1 MLGMEKKKSIEESVL
16 ASFITYPSIG
26 YKLINKL
33 QRKHFSSTSRAN
45 LFTHI
50 LNEKKDKRQILLS
63 ELDGK
68 LLIEGKI
75 VFGKDHLHNLK
86 SYIEQLIE
94 EGYIDDM
101 YKLGQELMNMSV
113 EDKSL
118 KDIVKKT
125 KRVLLNVNLEQ
136 DTDHFISMED
146 AINNIET
153 GVINHKEYKIDIP
166 TMDKFMPVTTQG
178 ITVIAGNEGSFKTK
192 LMIFIMRKLLKNYDN
207 ISVLWYSMEDPS
219 DKIIRAF
226 ISQDE
231 FLSDKELKRV
241 EYSKLIPKDVS
252 KFDIQFVTK
261 SQTIKE
267 IGDEYERF
275 RESREDRFNIL
286 IVDNLMKVIPIDT
299 RVDPDLEIIREV
311 ESWNVKTSNKETS
324 VYLLHHFTKA
334 PADDKNK
341 EHAYQPKIGHI
352 RGSGRYK
359 DAATNVILANPMYSY
374 SDIIELFEGYEE
386 FISKFYTLTIAKNRN
401 DKKAKIRMV
410 AYPAYNH
417 FIEI

>member
-1 MLGMEKKKSIEESVL
+1 MTE
-16 ASFITYPSIG
+16 A
-26 YKLINKL
+26 
-33 QRKHFSSTSRAN
+33 
-45 LFTHI
+45 
-50 LNEKKDKRQILLS
+50 
-63 ELDGK
+63 
-68 LLIEGKI
+68 
-75 VFGKDHLHNLK
+75 
-86 SYIEQLIE
+86 
-94 EGYIDDM
+94 ID
-101 YKLGQELMNMSV
+101 
-113 EDKSL
+113 
-118 KDIVKKT
+118 
-125 KRVLLNVNLEQ
+125 
-136 DTDHFISMED
+136 
-146 AINNIET
+146 NIET
-153 GVINHKEYKIDIP
+153 GVVNHKEYKIDIP
-166 TMDKFMPVTTQG
+166 TMDKYMPVTTQG

-192 LMIFIMRKLLKNYDN
+192 LMVFIMRKLLKNYDN

-231 FLSDKELKRV
+231 FLSDKELKSID
-241 EYSKLIPKDVS
+241 YSTMIPSDVS

-286 IVDNLMKVIPIDT
+286 VVDNLMKVIPIDP
-299 RVDPDLEIIREV
+299 RADPDIEIIREV
-311 ESWNVKTSNKETS
+311 ESWNIKTSNHEAS

-341 EHAYQPKIGHI
+341 ENAYQPKIGHI